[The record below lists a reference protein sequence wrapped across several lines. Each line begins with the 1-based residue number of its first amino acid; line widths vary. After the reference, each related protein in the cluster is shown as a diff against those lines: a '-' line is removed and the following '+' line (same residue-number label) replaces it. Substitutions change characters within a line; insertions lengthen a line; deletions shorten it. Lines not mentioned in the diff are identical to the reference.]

1 MGLTMY
7 CNVPYH
13 GNVSYR
19 TVAYRIVLQRTAPV
33 LNCIVSCRVVLFRI
47 VLYKYFSSTEQKK
60 KNLIT
65 VIYNVAFRTK
75 FQQRSASCDLFMPA
89 MITKL
94 FKEIRTGK
102 KNLFA
107 YPASL
112 CDSSSCIVLFS
123 NQI

>member
-60 KNLIT
+60 KI
-65 VIYNVAFRTK
+65 
-75 FQQRSASCDLFMPA
+75 
-89 MITKL
+89 
-94 FKEIRTGK
+94 
-102 KNLFA
+102 
-107 YPASL
+107 
-112 CDSSSCIVLFS
+112 
-123 NQI
+123 

>member
-19 TVAYRIVLQRTAPV
+19 TVAYRIVLHRTAPV
-33 LNCIVSCRVVLFRI
+33 LNCIVSCRVVFFRI
-47 VLYKYFSSTEQKK
+47 VLYKYFPSTEQK

-65 VIYNVAFRTK
+65 VIYNVALRTK
-75 FQQRSASCDLFMPA
+75 FQQRSASYDLFMPA

-94 FKEIRTGK
+94 FKEMRTKK

-112 CDSSSCIVLFS
+112 CDSTSYIVLFL
-123 NQI
+123 NEI